1 MFTHIC
7 SCVHCTLAEHLVCIQ
22 VCLQCCS
29 TSFRELHTKVR
40 VFLLLPVCVSDVHVH
55 SVCAP
60 QTECLVVDLPSL
72 GPLATPQST
81 CRKAFCF
88 LGILLSSSPHH
99 EGCQRHLI
107 HCLSALWRTRVLVIS
122 SMSPVPAIY
131 THLIS
136 TGCWFMLLRSLKTC
150 CTKTVIF

>member
-1 MFTHIC
+1 MFIHIC

-72 GPLATPQST
+72 GPWPRHSQHVGKLFASLAFYSQVLHTLKDARDISST
-81 CRKAFCF
+81 A
-88 LGILLSSSPHH
+88 
-99 EGCQRHLI
+99 CQRSEELGFWSSVL
-107 HCLSALWRTRVLVIS
+107 CPQFQQYTRI
-122 SMSPVPAIY
+122 
-131 THLIS
+131 
-136 TGCWFMLLRSLKTC
+136 
-150 CTKTVIF
+150 